1 MKFQNPI
8 QNPDPAPGRYL
19 LEPGLAAR
27 LEGYRLVRYHPVGG
41 EPGGSRRS
49 RRKGG
54 AVEFAD
60 YRQYTPGDE
69 PRRVDWKAYARL
81 GRLYVKEFL
90 DERQD
95 CVLLLVDTSA
105 SMDYGGEAHKGRCAL
120 RVAAGLGVCTLAGND
135 RLAAAAGGSQT
146 ALLAPLGGR
155 GSIFRLLQFLEGLT
169 FGGVSD
175 LAGDLRAALAMAPR
189 TGSLYV
195 FSDLLDL
202 EKVEKTLR
210 LAAGYGLE
218 TTLLH
223 IMAPQEQQPGLEG
236 EWALV
241 DAESGAR
248 VEVSVTPALLLAYRR
263 RLKNF
268 MEQLDDLCRR
278 WGARRVMVDSGERP
292 GSTFFITLPRA
303 GVLHPR

>member
-1 MKFQNPI
+1 MKFQNHSH
-8 QNPDPAPGRYL
+8 NPDPAPGRYL
-19 LEPGLAAR
+19 LEPGLVAR
-27 LEGYRLVRYHPVGG
+27 LEGYRLVRYRPAGG
-41 EPGGSRRS
+41 EPGGGRRS
-49 RRKGG
+49 HRKGG

-120 RVAAGLGVCTLAGND
+120 RVAAGLGICALAGHD

-223 IMAPQEQQPGLEG
+223 IMAPQERQPVLEG

-241 DAESGAR
+241 DAESGDR
-248 VEVSVTPALLLAYRR
+248 VEISVTPALLLAYRR
-263 RLKNF
+263 RLENH
-268 MEQLDDLCRR
+268 MGQLDDLCRR

-292 GSTFFITLPRA
+292 PAPSSLP
-303 GVLHPR
+303 

>member
-1 MKFQNPI
+1 MKFQNPSH
-8 QNPDPAPGRYL
+8 NPDLASGRAL
-19 LEPGLAAR
+19 LEPGLVAR
-27 LEGYRLVRYHPVGG
+27 LEGYRLVRYRPAGG
-41 EPGGSRRS
+41 EPGGGWRS

-69 PRRVDWKAYARL
+69 PRRVDWKTYARL

-120 RVAAGLGVCTLAGND
+120 QVAAGLGVCALAGSD
-135 RLAAAAGGSQT
+135 RLAAAASGSQT
-146 ALLAPLGGR
+146 ALLPPLGGR
-155 GSIFRLLQFLEGLT
+155 GSIFRLLRFLEGLA
-169 FGGVSD
+169 FRGVSD
-175 LAGDLRAALAMAPR
+175 PAGDLRTALTMVPR

-223 IMAPQEQQPGLEG
+223 IMAPQERQPGLEG

-248 VEVSVTPALLLAYRR
+248 VEVSVTPAVLQAYRR
-263 RLKNF
+263 RLENF
-268 MEQLDDLCRR
+268 LGQLDDLCRR
-278 WGARRVMVDSGERP
+278 WGARRVVVDSGLKP
-292 GSTFFITLPRA
+292 AQILLNALPRA